1 MPPSRMNHETLMTE
15 SRLGAIWNNAS
26 SSELKQ
32 QKQFPLPAFSKEEN
46 RFFPRGTPSTKPWN
60 RGGAASYRNTH
71 FRGQTYCPSRPFRGT
86 GRAKYPSPINPP
98 EPVRNPPAGT
108 GMSLE
113 LSLMPTVSKQH
124 ISGRIAYFYQN
135 WQSIIND
142 PWFLETVVGYMIEFL
157 ESLLQTYIPSMH
169 ASEEAR
175 ELKDQKVLSPT
186 KTCYSQGLEPN
197 GPEPN

>member
-1 MPPSRMNHETLMTE
+1 MNHETLMTE

-32 QKQFPLPAFSKEEN
+32 QKQFPLPAFFKEEN
-46 RFFPRGTPSTKPWN
+46 RFFSKRHPLNKTLESKGCSQLQEC
-60 RGGAASYRNTH
+60 S
-71 FRGQTYCPSRPFRGT
+71 FLIS
-86 GRAKYPSPINPP
+86 
-98 EPVRNPPAGT
+98 PAGT

-175 ELKDQKVLSPT
+175 ELIDQKVLSPT
-186 KTCYSQGLEPN
+186 KTCYSQSLEPN
-197 GPEPN
+197 GHEPN